1 MQQFNHYSNRFS
13 IILLILK
20 LAKIIQNSYFLCK
33 FYFTHWNRLKQ
44 WNNQIV
50 LQLSQL
56 QKKLITIVPYGGA
69 TFVIQPCMSLKD
81 PEKSL
86 DLTLGNFILKNFFK
100 RPYCLTFK
108 IAPTWKL
115 ICKAMLML
123 IKTCNQRY
131 QFFSTCMVS
140 INFFCFNVHGFA
152 DTTSCS

>member
-13 IILLILK
+13 IILLILN
-20 LAKIIQNSYFLCK
+20 LAKIFQNSYFLCK

-56 QKKLITIVPYGGA
+56 QKKLITIVPYDGA
-69 TFVIQPCMSLKD
+69 TFVIQPCMLLKD